1 MIVSIAIIDTSTTTV
16 NACIGYRAVVTAIE
30 SFLAIES
37 VVIATKHTN
46 IYPVTCY
53 FFSLQASRRYDHYY

>member
-16 NACIGYRAVVTAIE
+16 NACIGYRAVVTVIE

-37 VVIATKHTN
+37 VVIATKHT
-46 IYPVTCY
+46 TT
-53 FFSLQASRRYDHYY
+53 